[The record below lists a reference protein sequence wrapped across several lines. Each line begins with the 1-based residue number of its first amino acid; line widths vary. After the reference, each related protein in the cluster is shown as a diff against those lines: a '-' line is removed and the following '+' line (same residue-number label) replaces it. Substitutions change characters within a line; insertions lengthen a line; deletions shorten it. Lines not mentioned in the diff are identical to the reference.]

1 MPDVLMVIAPEVFRD
16 EEYAGPK
23 EVLEA
28 RGATVTTASVAPGT
42 CRGKLGM
49 TAEASL
55 GVDEA
60 DASEYDAVAFVGG
73 AGAQVFFDDP
83 ATHALARAE
92 YEAGNVVAAI
102 CIAPS
107 VLGHAGLLNGVRVTS
122 FPSQADDLRAH
133 GATWT
138 GEPVEV
144 DGAIITANGPDAAEA
159 FGHAIADA
167 IGLPETS

>member
-1 MPDVLMVIAPEVFRD
+1 MPNVLMVIAPEVFRD
-16 EEYAGPK
+16 EEYAHPK
-23 EVLEA
+23 AVLEA

-60 DASEYDAVAFVGG
+60 DASEYNAVVFIGG

-83 ATHALARAE
+83 AAHTLARATLE
-92 YEAGNVVAAI
+92 SGGVLGAI

-107 VLGHAGLLNGVRVTS
+107 ILGHAGLLESVRVTS
-122 FPSQADDLRAH
+122 FPSQEDDLRQH

-138 GEPVEV
+138 GAPVEI
-144 DGAIITANGPDAAEA
+144 DGAIVTANGPDAAQD

-167 IGLPETS
+167 IGLP